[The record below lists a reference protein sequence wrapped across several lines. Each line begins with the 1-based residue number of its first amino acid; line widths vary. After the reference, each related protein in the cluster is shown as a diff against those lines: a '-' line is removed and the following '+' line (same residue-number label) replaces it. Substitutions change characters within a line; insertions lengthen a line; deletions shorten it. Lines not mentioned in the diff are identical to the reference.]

1 MKRITLQRWCKHN
14 QTKTVCKGDEVSMY
28 DTQSNRLK
36 CNFKFV
42 HIFRTIKRSEFVD
55 EKHFLFYKFAKDN
68 FDLGPKSQSR
78 G

>member
-1 MKRITLQRWCKHN
+1 
-14 QTKTVCKGDEVSMY
+14 MY